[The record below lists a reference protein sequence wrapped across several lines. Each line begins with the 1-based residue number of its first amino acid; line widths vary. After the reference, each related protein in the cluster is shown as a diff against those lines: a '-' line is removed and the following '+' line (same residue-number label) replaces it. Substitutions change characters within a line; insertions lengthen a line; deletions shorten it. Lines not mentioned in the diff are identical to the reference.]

1 MREFVAYLNSIGYI
15 SMYKSSIILLFS
27 ALLLMYNLP
36 QKMSVFGQL
45 IELLTGNVMLHLRES
60 KELSNRM

>member
-1 MREFVAYLNSIGYI
+1 
-15 SMYKSSIILLFS
+15 MYKSSIILLFS

-45 IELLTGNVMLHLRES
+45 IELLIGNVMLHLRES